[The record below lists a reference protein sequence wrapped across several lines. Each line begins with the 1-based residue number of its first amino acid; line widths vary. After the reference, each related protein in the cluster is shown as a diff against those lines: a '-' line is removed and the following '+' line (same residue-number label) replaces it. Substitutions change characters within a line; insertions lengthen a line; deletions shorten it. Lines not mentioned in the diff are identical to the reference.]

1 MTTEKRLIFI
11 TSDEQLVHEISLKKS
26 KNTHI
31 IDLDTGENISSTLS
45 KHVRNKYIYIY
56 IYIYIKQTILFLFF
70 CLFENRIQKMMKLIN
85 NRKLQENQ
93 YALSVVIMPLDIIMM
108 FFHVLHVKHFF
119 IDMVMK
125 I

>member
-1 MTTEKRLIFI
+1 
-11 TSDEQLVHEISLKKS
+11 
-26 KNTHI
+26 
-31 IDLDTGENISSTLS
+31 
-45 KHVRNKYIYIY
+45 
-56 IYIYIKQTILFLFF
+56 
-70 CLFENRIQKMMKLIN
+70 MKLIN

-93 YALSVVIMPLDIIMM
+93 YALSVVIMLLDIIMM

>member
-45 KHVRNKYIYIY
+45 KHVRNKYIYI
-56 IYIYIKQTILFLFF
+56 F
-70 CLFENRIQKMMKLIN
+70 
-85 NRKLQENQ
+85 
-93 YALSVVIMPLDIIMM
+93 
-108 FFHVLHVKHFF
+108 
-119 IDMVMK
+119 
-125 I
+125 